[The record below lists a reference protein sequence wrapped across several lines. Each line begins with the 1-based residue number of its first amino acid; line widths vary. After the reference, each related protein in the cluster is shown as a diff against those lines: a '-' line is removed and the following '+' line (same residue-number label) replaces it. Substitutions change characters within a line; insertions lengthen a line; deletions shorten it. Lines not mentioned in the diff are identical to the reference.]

1 MERIQLDL
9 NPATRQI
16 MRKDFIT
23 AVVKFEQ
30 AGKQAGKQ
38 TGKQTGKNGRAGQRN
53 ASLQPCTTRDLG
65 PRLQF

>member
-38 TGKQTGKNGRAGQRN
+38 TGKNGRAGQRN